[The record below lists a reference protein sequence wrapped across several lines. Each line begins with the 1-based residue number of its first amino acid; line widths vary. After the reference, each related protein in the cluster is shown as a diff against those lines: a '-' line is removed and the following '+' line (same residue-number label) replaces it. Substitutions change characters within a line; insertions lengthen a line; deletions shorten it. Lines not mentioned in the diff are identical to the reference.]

1 MDCRESPDFWRVRF
15 FLFLSVGPQLLY
27 PSPYVTPP
35 GLMQLHPQSAAGGGV
50 NPAAAAAAAAAA
62 VASGF
67 YDYPTAAYAA
77 SQFAANG
84 FDTSFPFGGAAAA
97 AAAAGMSRQ
106 FPTFVFFSINYP
118 RSSRRN
124 RTGLATRPLSPLS
137 PTTHPTNESCHK
149 YSRRERERYLWIS
162 SKVNQKKRAS
172 QQTDLLASKK

>member
-1 MDCRESPDFWRVRF
+1 MIFYP
-15 FLFLSVGPQLLY
+15 LFSVGPQLLY

-97 AAAAGMSRQ
+97 AAAAG
-106 FPTFVFFSINYP
+106 TFRIFYFIPLNLHLSIPKFKSIYYITFSLI
-118 RSSRRN
+118 
-124 RTGLATRPLSPLS
+124 
-137 PTTHPTNESCHK
+137 
-149 YSRRERERYLWIS
+149 
-162 SKVNQKKRAS
+162 
-172 QQTDLLASKK
+172 